1 MAVDLDVAKLEQEL
15 QGIYQERQAVRS
27 WLQKRPDV
35 AAWTSK
41 TRLVDQLITPISS
54 HVWKRR

>member
-15 QGIYQERQAVRS
+15 QGIYQERQAVRNRH
-27 WLQKRPDV
+27 QKGPDV
-35 AAWTSK
+35 TAWISQ
-41 TRLVDQLITPISS
+41 TRLVDKLITPISS